1 MLLFFLTKS
10 TPTSRF
16 LWLGFDS
23 VSGFHRLQCMKS
35 RRIVEQ
41 NLSGGRK
48 KGQDREK
55 IVRSNLLDVV
65 NSKSKHFLAGT
76 CYLPT
81 FNPLRILFYLRSS
94 LHRMCTVPLPSLH
107 QEKDGATTVQVRRTC
122 EKTCYKGKRRL
133 KESPNKAKT
142 NAGQSNRFTSR

>member
-16 LWLGFDS
+16 LRFGFDLA
-23 VSGFHRLQCMKS
+23 SGFHRLQCMKS

-55 IVRSNLLDVV
+55 IVRSNLLDVA

-76 CYLPT
+76 CYLPA
-81 FNPLRILFYLRSS
+81 FNPLRILFYFRSS

-122 EKTCYKGKRRL
+122 E
-133 KESPNKAKT
+133 ES
-142 NAGQSNRFTSR
+142 

>member
-1 MLLFFLTKS
+1 
-10 TPTSRF
+10 
-16 LWLGFDS
+16 
-23 VSGFHRLQCMKS
+23 MKS

-41 NLSGGRK
+41 KSSGGRR

-55 IVRSNLLDVV
+55 IVRRRFWAVA
-65 NSKSKHFLAGT
+65 NSKSKYFLAGT
-76 CYLPT
+76 CYLPA

-94 LHRMCTVPLPSLH
+94 LYRMCTVPLPSLH

-122 EKTCYKGKRRL
+122 EEYYYKGKRRL

-142 NAGQSNRFTSR
+142 NAGQSSRFTSR